1 MSYFQQPAKIIEKTF
16 VGPDTFLLDL
26 LCPDIAASARPGQFV
41 MARVDEGLSP
51 LLRRPFSIHNTID
64 KSLVRLLVKIVGQGT
79 RILSG
84 LPTGHSLSLLGPLGH
99 GFEIPQNLKNACL
112 VAGGIGV
119 APLFFLGKALAAKG
133 VSCKVLVGGQRAA
146 DLLCI
151 REFEELGFEVLLAT
165 QDGSAGDK
173 GMVTDLLADILEAN
187 SCQQVYACGPQAMLK
202 VVGVM
207 ARNAK
212 APCQVSLETVMA
224 CGMGVCLGCA
234 VKSVS
239 GKILHACKDGPVVDA
254 DLLWD

>member
-1 MSYFQQPAKIIEKTF
+1 MSYFQQQAVIKKKEF
-16 VGPDTFLLDL
+16 AGPDAFCLDL
-26 LCPDIAASARPGQFV
+26 ACPDIAASALPGQFV
-41 MARVDEGLSP
+41 MAKVDEGFSP
-51 LLRRPFSIHNTID
+51 LLRRPFSIHDTVD
-64 KSLVRLLVKIVGQGT
+64 KAIVRLLVKIAGQGT

-84 LPTGHSLSLLGPLGH
+84 LPEGHSLSLLGPLGH
-99 GFEIPQNLKNACL
+99 GFEIPKNLSSACL

-119 APLFFLGKALAAKG
+119 APLLFLGKALAAKG
-133 VSCKVLVGGQRAA
+133 VSCKVLVGGQKAA

-151 REFEELGFEVLLAT
+151 KEFEKLGFEVILAT
-165 QDGSAGDK
+165 QDGSAGAK
-173 GMVTDLLADILEAN
+173 GMVTDLLADALKAN

-207 ARNAK
+207 ARDAK
-212 APCQVSLETVMA
+212 APCQVSMETVMA
-224 CGMGVCLGCA
+224 CGMGACLGCA